1 MKELVR
7 TNDAVFLSWL
17 QAMLRADRIEA
28 FVLDSHMSVLEG
40 SAAAIARRVMVAD
53 EDYERAK
60 ALLEDAGEGGRIV

>member
-7 TNDAVFLSWL
+7 TNDSVFLSWV
-17 QAMLRADRIEA
+17 QAMLRADLIET

-40 SAAAIARRVMVAD
+40 SAAAIARRMMVTD

-60 ALLEDAGEGGRIV
+60 ALLQDAGEGDRIV